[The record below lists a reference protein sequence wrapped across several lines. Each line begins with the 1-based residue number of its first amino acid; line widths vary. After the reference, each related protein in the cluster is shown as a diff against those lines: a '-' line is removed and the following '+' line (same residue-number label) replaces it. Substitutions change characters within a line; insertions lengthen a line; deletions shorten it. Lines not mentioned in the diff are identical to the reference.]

1 MLARF
6 VVFGL
11 LLLAAP
17 ALPADAEEPAA
28 ALSAPASSTHPPANE
43 MVRVPEGFEVVEF
56 ADDTLAHDIFCMTL
70 DSQGRVAVAGAGYV
84 KILIDR
90 DGDGRAE
97 SAKLFADSPKNG
109 AQGMFFH
116 GRSLLAVGDA
126 GLLRYRDQNG
136 DDVADGPPDV
146 LIKLKTGGEHDSHSI
161 QQGPDGWWYLI
172 AGNTSEV
179 KPSYASLPTS
189 PVRLPRAG
197 VILRFKPDL
206 AGGEIFADG
215 MRNAYDFTFNAQG
228 DLFTYDSD
236 DERDISLPWYRPTR
250 VFHVLPGADLGW
262 VSRSWKRPNY
272 FFDMPP
278 VIGSFGRGSP
288 TGLTCYRHTQFPAD
302 YHGAVFALDWTYG
315 RVLCL
320 KLRPSGASW
329 AAAPEVFM
337 TGQGGYGFAPTDC
350 EVGPDGSLFVSVGG
364 RGTRGAVYR
373 IRAKGRTATG
383 VADAS
388 PLDAILK
395 APQPLASWSRS
406 QWWPKARTLKK
417 EAFVEAALDGKRP
430 AAERLRAIEI
440 VTELHGG
447 FEPKTI
453 HLLSAIEPA
462 EVRARAVWSYGRTQA
477 QTLDAAILATFL
489 QDADAMVAR
498 SALEAAQ
505 TLGPDADWSKLIPP
519 LARQLGS
526 SERFNRALASAVIA
540 RMPESLLP
548 TMSQAATDH
557 SARAVVSYAAGWLAH
572 VGSDL
577 ARVRQAMSPVTIAL
591 LEGDYPPDLK
601 LDALRL
607 VQWMLGDLW
616 PSDRHPAAFD
626 SYAPGIDPAELERDW
641 DDLRIQL
648 AELYP
653 TGSPLIDTELSR
665 VLAMLSPVN
674 QKLLDR
680 ILAPLTAES
689 DPVEDIHQLLVAAR
703 IPVPRTTDQRQ
714 KIAEALVRID
724 AKFAERALPQDSA
737 WNDRFKDLYKALASF
752 DEFLAPVMVDVPGF
766 GRPGHVLFMSEM
778 PERRLNDAI
787 RAFAQQIAAD
797 DDYPWNNDVV
807 FLLGAS
813 SDPAHRQ
820 LIRDQ
825 ANRFAVQGAVL
836 MTLADQ
842 VQPAERPLMIAG
854 LESSQIEVV
863 QACLSALEALPAS
876 MESAEQLALLKA
888 LRRLGADEREFAA
901 RERVVSL
908 LQRNTGYVTP
918 YIFGKEGFR
927 PQAES
932 VNAWTQWC
940 LQKWPVETQ
949 SALGGDADAVSQLR
963 ETLAKVD
970 WSQGDVPRGLKLFQ
984 TRSCAQCHG
993 GRTALGPDLSGVAGR
1008 FSKEDLFT
1016 AIVLPSRD
1024 VSARY
1029 QTTIIQTGAGKT
1041 LSGLIVYESTD
1052 GLLLR
1057 NAAHQTFR
1065 VETTEIEERRKS
1077 PVSLMP
1083 GGLLKDLQPA
1093 DYADLYAYLA
1103 SLSGAPKAETATAR
1117 TEGE

>member
-84 KILIDR
+84 KILIDG

-136 DDVADGPPDV
+136 DDVADGPPDA

-215 MRNAYDFTFNAQG
+215 VRNAYDFTFNAQG

-250 VFHVLPGADLGW
+250 VYHVLPGADLGW

-272 FFDMPP
+272 YFDMPP

-302 YHGAVFALDWTYG
+302 YQGAVFALDWTYG

-320 KLRPSGASW
+320 KLRPSGATW
-329 AAAPEVFM
+329 AAVPEVFM

-373 IRAKGRTATG
+373 IRAKSRTATDF
-383 VADAS
+383 ADAS

-395 APQPLASWSRS
+395 APQPLSSWSRS

-417 EAFVEAALDGKRP
+417 EAFIEAALDSKRP

-462 EVRARAVWSYGRTQA
+462 QVRARAVWSYGRTQA

-489 QDADAMVAR
+489 QDADAMVSR

-526 SERFNRALASAVIA
+526 SERFNRALASAVVA

-714 KIAEALVRID
+714 QIAEALVRID

-737 WNDRFKDLYKALASF
+737 WNDRFKDLYEALASF

-876 MESAEQLALLKA
+876 MDSAEQLALLKA

-901 RERVVSL
+901 RERVASL

-918 YIFGKEGFR
+918 YIFGKQGFR
-927 PQAES
+927 PQPDPI
-932 VNAWTQWC
+932 NAWTQWC
-940 LQKWPVETQ
+940 LQKWPAETQ
-949 SALGGDADAVSQLR
+949 SALGGDADTVLRLR

-970 WSQGDVPRGLKLFQ
+970 WSQGDVARGLKLFQ
-984 TRSCAQCHG
+984 ARSCAQCHG

-1029 QTTIIQTGAGKT
+1029 QTTIIQTSAGKT

-1052 GLLLR
+1052 GMLLR
-1057 NAAHQTFR
+1057 NATHQTFR
-1065 VETTEIEERRKS
+1065 VESTEIEERRKS

-1093 DYADLYAYLA
+1093 DYADLYAYMA